1 MAENAGQ
8 IEAVQVDIKK
18 VHELFEQI
26 RQDCKM
32 SSPGA
37 RQARR
42 LCGKGLAIDD
52 PDQIVDLTQQIL
64 VKLSGWRDI
73 DGMRLKY
80 ELRLS
85 IGSDPYARVNSRK
98 QREERAVEFW
108 DEIDVEEARRLLR
121 ILLEYDE
128 RESENLM
135 LGKAEVKIALSLSD
149 DQLAELHQCVLSIM
163 KFFVAAQGK
172 KVKDA
177 KIELKKMFGLMPKTK
192 QKTLN

>member
-1 MAENAGQ
+1 MTENAGQ
-8 IEAVQVDIKK
+8 IEAVQVDISK

-26 RQDCKM
+26 RQACKM

-37 RQARR
+37 KQARK

-80 ELRLS
+80 ELRLA

-98 QREERAVEFW
+98 QREERAIEFW
-108 DEIDVEEARRLLR
+108 DEIDVEEARRLLQ
-121 ILLEYDE
+121 ILLAYDE

-135 LGKAEVKIALSLSD
+135 LGKEAVRVALSLSD
-149 DQLAELHQCVLSIM
+149 DQLAELHQCVLSIL

-177 KIELKKMFGLMPKTK
+177 KIELKKMFGLMSKK
-192 QKTLN
+192 